1 MTDDLA
7 VERPLPGLELPEY
20 HGRKPTGMKSSI
32 TGTSNRITS
41 VHEIGD
47 TVVAVVE
54 IKTKKAGHEE
64 NETDGLLYAEAF
76 KLKDL
81 FEVPGPAGK
90 RLLSTLRNTYR
101 TGEDDAS
108 GRQAIDGFAEP
119 DHFGLEG
126 VTDASGVALTPTE
139 LAEARQ
145 DPVRA
150 LVDTRLGPV
159 VVVFS
164 DGAREL
170 WPDEFPP
177 GEVSPRAGD
186 RFEGDDDAPPPGYVY
201 VEKVLDAET
210 GETLEEWTD
219 EQEADR
225 LARLEQVAA
234 EAEAD
239 GRDPEA
245 AMREAGGRM
254 AETNDVVAEIDRK
267 LAEADAAKDE
277 VRREDLAIEAAE
289 RGLEGRDREDW
300 IDKQL
305 DAEQR
310 DAELVLPTKADFVF
324 VDRDVADVKTAL
336 VDVVDRDQA
345 LRILKAEEQGRGRGL
360 KPRKGA
366 LDAITRRLGE
376 IPEPPIVEEPYE
388 LEDLDPGVALGE
400 EE

>member
-1 MTDDLA
+1 MTEDLA

-81 FEVPGPAGK
+81 FEIPGPAGK
-90 RLLSTLRNTYR
+90 RLLSAARNMYR
-101 TGEDDAS
+101 TGEDALN
-108 GRQAIDGFAEP
+108 GRQAIDGFTEP
-119 DHFGLEG
+119 DHLGLEG

-139 LAEARQ
+139 LAEARE

-150 LVDTRLGPV
+150 LVDSRLGPV

-177 GEVSPRAGD
+177 GETSPRAGD

-201 VEKVLDAET
+201 VAKVLDAET

-234 EAEAD
+234 EAEAE
-239 GRDPEA
+239 GRDPDA

-254 AETNDVVAEIDRK
+254 AETNAVVAEIDRK
-267 LAEADAAKDE
+267 LAEAEATKEE
-277 VRREDLAIEAAE
+277 VRREDLGIEAAE
-289 RGLEGRDREDW
+289 RGLDGRDREDW
-300 IDKQL
+300 IERQL
-305 DAEQR
+305 
-310 DAELVLPTKADFVF
+310 DAELVLPTGADFAF
-324 VDRDVADVKTAL
+324 VDRDVADVKAAL

-345 LRILKAEEQGRGRGL
+345 ARILKAEEQGRGRGL

-376 IPEPPIVEEPYE
+376 IPEPPIVEEPYD
-388 LEDLDPGVALGE
+388 LEPLDPGTDGE
-400 EE
+400 DD